1 MAPLRR
7 MKGSRPG
14 KMPPPSP
21 VSSTGRICVA
31 PACTTRLSIYN
42 LGNTCWQHADLS
54 FPNYRGKRLAPN
66 KA

>member
-1 MAPLRR
+1 

-21 VSSTGRICVA
+21 MRSERRTCAA
-31 PACTTRLSIYN
+31 PGCKTRLSIYN
-42 LGNTCWQHADLS
+42 LDALCWQHADLH
-54 FPNYRGKRLAPN
+54 FPNYRGKRLAEG

>member
-1 MAPLRR
+1 

-21 VSSTGRICVA
+21 VRSGRRTCAA
-31 PACTTRLSIYN
+31 PGCQTRLSIYN
-42 LGNTCWQHADLS
+42 LGSLCWQHADLH
-54 FPNYRGKRLAPN
+54 FPNYRGKRLLEG

>member
-1 MAPLRR
+1 

-21 VSSTGRICVA
+21 TRREGRTCAA
-31 PACTTRLSIYN
+31 PGCHTRLSIYN
-42 LGNTCWQHADLS
+42 LGALCWQHADLH
-54 FPNYRGKRLAPN
+54 FPNYRGKRLLE